1 MLARPLWTLSLVVLV
16 TSLTFSAQAQA
27 EDWPGW
33 RGPRGDGS
41 SLETGVPTEWDG
53 VEGKNIAWKTAIA
66 GSGHSSPIVWG
77 DRVFVASCLPETK
90 ERVLVALDRKSGAL
104 LWQKAVFTA
113 NLEGKHSLN
122 SYASGTPATDGETVY
137 VSFLAPDTSE
147 KLGNRERNP
156 GDLVVAAYDF
166 SGNQK
171 WLARPGRFASVH
183 GFCSSPVLFE
193 NLVLINGDHD
203 GESYLA
209 GLDKTTGK
217 TVWKTLREHRTRSYC
232 TPIVRE
238 IDGRTQM
245 LLSGSKCVASYD
257 PRTGAKHWEMAGPTE
272 QFVASC
278 VYDGSLLYLTAGFP
292 EKHILAVDPTG
303 KGKLGDESIKWRTTK
318 GCSYVPSPV
327 LSGDYL
333 LVAADVGTGVCFH
346 ARTGEQLWLERM
358 GKHYSASLVAA
369 GGLVYFL
376 ADDDITKVV
385 RPGAKLE
392 VVAENKLGEYC
403 YASPAISRGQLF
415 LRGEKNL
422 YCIGAAQ

>member
-90 ERVLVALDRKSGAL
+90 ERVLGADRKSGAL

-122 SYASGTPATDGETVY
+122 SYASPARRRPMAKRCMSRFSRPILPRKT
-137 VSFLAPDTSE
+137 
-147 KLGNRERNP
+147 GNRERNP

-209 GLDKTTGK
+209 GLDKADRQEG
-217 TVWKTLREHRTRSYC
+217 VE
-232 TPIVRE
+232 
-238 IDGRTQM
+238 
-245 LLSGSKCVASYD
+245 D
-257 PRTGAKHWEMAGPTE
+257 PA
-272 QFVASC
+272 
-278 VYDGSLLYLTAGFP
+278 
-292 EKHILAVDPTG
+292 
-303 KGKLGDESIKWRTTK
+303 
-318 GCSYVPSPV
+318 
-327 LSGDYL
+327 
-333 LVAADVGTGVCFH
+333 
-346 ARTGEQLWLERM
+346 
-358 GKHYSASLVAA
+358 
-369 GGLVYFL
+369 
-376 ADDDITKVV
+376 
-385 RPGAKLE
+385 
-392 VVAENKLGEYC
+392 
-403 YASPAISRGQLF
+403 
-415 LRGEKNL
+415 
-422 YCIGAAQ
+422 